1 MRNREPKQRAVLI
14 SWVSV
19 NNGAAP
25 IITAL
30 TPSAWPKE
38 QRFDRLYLCWRNTPG
53 DDTSKAALKHT
64 QQELGKVFKQCP
76 EIIPL
81 RWDTHAPPTDH
92 EAVRA
97 FAQSALSRVRD
108 ENPEALITV
117 HLSPGTPA
125 MHAVWLTLGSTG
137 YIEGPLQM
145 IQTRK
150 KDQVEPGQSQV
161 QVLAFELDTW
171 LQRYRRTWPKSAG
184 SDDAGHSIDPLQ
196 ARSPALRDAL
206 TQLKRWA
213 PLRVPVLLLGERGT
227 GKTTLANLLRA
238 SSPFQRDDVKVWP
251 SVVCGQFRVNPQLAQ
266 ARLFGHEKGA
276 FTGAEKL
283 HKGLLESADG
293 DSLFLDEIAD
303 LDRDT
308 QRMLMAALEGRGFQ
322 RIGGTVTLLSNFR
335 LICATN
341 CNLARLQDEVLDPDF
356 FDRISTF
363 VLRAPPLRECLEDIP
378 RFWAKTLENTVK
390 SSGVSPD
397 GWQRFASHPILLQNL
412 QTNTLPGNFRDLQR
426 VAYHLL
432 AALAAGCEVDDVLN
446 QSLAALPT
454 PRASG
459 TGLDDTA
466 ALAGQLPTDVQT
478 RLDAHELA
486 WYRAALQRSS
496 NNKVKA
502 AKLLM
507 LPRKTFDNRLRK
519 LTEQEIGK

>member
-196 ARSPALRDAL
+196 ARSPACVMRLPSSSAGRHCGS
-206 TQLKRWA
+206 RFCYWA
-213 PLRVPVLLLGERGT
+213 SE
-227 GKTTLANLLRA
+227 
-238 SSPFQRDDVKVWP
+238 
-251 SVVCGQFRVNPQLAQ
+251 AQ
-266 ARLFGHEKGA
+266 ARPPWPTCCGP
-276 FTGAEKL
+276 
-283 HKGLLESADG
+283 
-293 DSLFLDEIAD
+293 
-303 LDRDT
+303 
-308 QRMLMAALEGRGFQ
+308 AAR
-322 RIGGTVTLLSNFR
+322 
-335 LICATN
+335 
-341 CNLARLQDEVLDPDF
+341 
-356 FDRISTF
+356 
-363 VLRAPPLRECLEDIP
+363 
-378 RFWAKTLENTVK
+378 
-390 SSGVSPD
+390 SSG
-397 GWQRFASHPILLQNL
+397 
-412 QTNTLPGNFRDLQR
+412 TT
-426 VAYHLL
+426 
-432 AALAAGCEVDDVLN
+432 
-446 QSLAALPT
+446 
-454 PRASG
+454 
-459 TGLDDTA
+459 
-466 ALAGQLPTDVQT
+466 
-478 RLDAHELA
+478 
-486 WYRAALQRSS
+486 
-496 NNKVKA
+496 
-502 AKLLM
+502 
-507 LPRKTFDNRLRK
+507 
-519 LTEQEIGK
+519 